1 MRPGQRPEHAWSFLP
16 PYRDKP
22 LPAVFSQK
30 QEAEGSPADRTPPA
44 FRPPHA
50 SPAPPPSPVPDHIVL
65 ARGAYKPLEEWCL
78 VLDSQ
83 NIPYHFEQSQEGPWI
98 LQVPFALVE
107 PASLQIR
114 LYREEN
120 PEKPTHA
127 PLPALRWSLQP
138 LWVLLIPLI
147 GTFWQFSTYGSL
159 HSQGVAVAHRIV
171 QGDWWRIF
179 TALTLHADSGHLL
192 SNLVSGY
199 LVLALLAVRLPLT
212 RMVPWLV
219 FAAGIANLGVA
230 WTVQSNFRSLGF
242 STFVF
247 AALGAL
253 GTVEMRVK
261 PPGFDGI
268 LRRLAPC
275 IAVLA
280 LAMLMGLGH
289 HSDILAHFYG
299 LGAGLAV
306 GFLPSKRQLQWGSPI
321 DKRDG
326 WILLSTYTFFVYVWL
341 RATVLPNLF

>member
-22 LPAVFSQK
+22 LPA
-30 QEAEGSPADRTPPA
+30 SPP
-44 FRPPHA
+44 
-50 SPAPPPSPVPDHIVL
+50 PPPSPEPEHTVL
-65 ARGAYKPLEEWCL
+65 ARGTYKPLEEWCL

-83 NIPYHFEQSQEGPWI
+83 NIPYHFEQSHEGPWI
-98 LQVPFALVE
+98 LQVLPAHVE
-107 PASLQIR
+107 SASLQIR

-127 PLPALRWSLQP
+127 PLPPLRWSLQP
-138 LWVLLIPLI
+138 LWVLVIPLI
-147 GTFWQFSTYGSL
+147 GTFWQFSSWGHS

-179 TALTLHADSGHLL
+179 TALTLHGDSGHLL
-192 SNLVSGY
+192 SNLISGY

-219 FAAGIANLGVA
+219 IAAGFANLGVA
-230 WTVQSNFRSLGF
+230 WTVQSDFRSLGF

-253 GTVEMRVK
+253 GTIEMRVK
-261 PPGFDGI
+261 PPGFDSI

-275 IAVLA
+275 IAVFA

-299 LGAGLAV
+299 LGAGLLV
-306 GFLPSKRQLQWGSPI
+306 GFFPSKRQLQWGSPFKKL
-321 DKRDG
+321 DA